1 MLCLTHGIPDT
12 LPRTEPKRVGPGI
25 EAWNLEPNPEPW
37 NRTSHPEPPNPE
49 PVRSFT

>member
-1 MLCLTHGIPDT
+1 
-12 LPRTEPKRVGPGI
+12 VGPGI